1 MFRPPR
7 RADGGSA
14 SLPGTGAGE
23 GQGGREARSA
33 GPGSRAGLPPLSR
46 VHGVHHVSAM
56 WRAVGTHGWNTG
68 LIPRALTVRGGA
80 SLT

>member
-1 MFRPPR
+1 MKHGVQA
-7 RADGGSA
+7 RA
-14 SLPGTGAGE
+14 PE
-23 GQGGREARSA
+23 
-33 GPGSRAGLPPLSR
+33 PGSPPLSH

-56 WRAVGTHGWNTG
+56 WRAVGTHGWNTS